1 MIEMPLAEN
10 FRTNLRRRRRE
21 LRLSQDELGA
31 RLNVT
36 GPYVSQVEAGRTTPG
51 LDVVER
57 FAKALECPG
66 VALLLDPEEALV
78 G

>member
-1 MIEMPLAEN
+1 MPLAEN
-10 FRTNLRRRRRE
+10 FRRNLRRRRRE
-21 LRLSQDELGA
+21 LGLSQEDLGD
-31 RLNVT
+31 RLTVS

-57 FAKALECPG
+57 FAKALDCPAL
-66 VALLLDPEEALV
+66 ALLLEPEDALV